1 MLKSLLS
8 DLMQIQLIEDIIST
22 RAKRLTSLEN
32 QKTIEITALKRS
44 VLKRFPRREVNS
56 TSSKPQMDIT
66 TLSSSSQILVVR
78 NTKTMV
84 SLSVII
90 KVIQE
95 MVGLIMFWQINIR
108 ITGANGK
115 SLRTKTEL
123 SSSCSYRP
131 TMVTTNH
138 LKVSTCKL
146 MAWEV
151 IKILEVRTK
160 NGS

>member
-66 TLSSSSQILVVR
+66 TLSSSRQILVVR
-78 NTKTMV
+78 NTKTMD
-84 SLSVII
+84 SLSLMLIIVTKEIVIL
-90 KVIQE
+90 
-95 MVGLIMFWQINIR
+95 GMFRQIN
-108 ITGANGK
+108 
-115 SLRTKTEL
+115 
-123 SSSCSYRP
+123 
-131 TMVTTNH
+131 
-138 LKVSTCKL
+138 
-146 MAWEV
+146 
-151 IKILEVRTK
+151 
-160 NGS
+160 